1 MTDPL
6 IEVSE
11 LSYRAGEREILSGV
25 SFKVERGD
33 FLSII
38 GPNGAGKTT
47 LLKCV
52 GGILKRTKGSVRISG
67 RPAESLSHKEMALR
81 CAYVPQSGLT
91 AFPFTVGEFVRMG
104 RYAHTGPFSALSSG
118 DLTAVRRAMQMTE
131 IEEFEDRNL
140 NTLSG
145 GERQRVWI
153 AAAVAQESEIL
164 LLDEPSTFLDPK
176 HQIYIMEILKALN
189 SKYGVTIL
197 SVTHDVNGAL
207 VAGGRAIALRDG
219 KVAFSGAVQELLAG
233 KVLEGIYGV
242 PFHVLEHP
250 HIGKR
255 VAAHAGTEA

>member
-1 MTDPL
+1 MTEPL
-6 IEVSE
+6 IEVTD
-11 LSYRAGEREILSGV
+11 LSYKIEKREILSNV

-47 LLKCV
+47 LLKCL
-52 GGILKRTKGSVRISG
+52 GGILKRTKGHVSIAN
-67 RPAESLSHKEMALR
+67 RPAESFSHKEMARR

-104 RYAHTGPFSALSSG
+104 RYPHTGPFSALSAH
-118 DLTAVRRAMQMTE
+118 DIEAVRKALAMTE
-131 IEEFEDRNL
+131 TEEFEGRYL

-176 HQIYIMEILKALN
+176 HQIHIMEILKTLN
-189 SKYGVTIL
+189 SKFGVTIL

-207 VAGGRAIALRDG
+207 VAGGRAMALRDG
-219 KVAFSGAVQELLAG
+219 KVAFSGGVQELLVG
-233 KVLEGIYGV
+233 SVLEDIYGV
-242 PFHVLEHP
+242 AFHVLEHP

-255 VAAHAGTEA
+255 VAAHQK